1 MIAFVAHS
9 MWWRRTEVRIGGSRL
24 AGELGSSGSVLVA
37 ARQAEGDPFVLEGVV
52 SSWEIR
58 ERNEAL
64 QSYG

>member
-1 MIAFVAHS
+1 

-24 AGELGSSGSVLVA
+24 AGVELGSSGSVLVA

-58 ERNEAL
+58 ESNEAL
-64 QSYG
+64 QSDG

>member
-1 MIAFVAHS
+1 M
-9 MWWRRTEVRIGGSRL
+9 RIGGSRL
-24 AGELGSSGSVLVA
+24 AGVELGSSGSVLVA
-37 ARQAEGDPFVLEGVV
+37 ARQAEGDPFALEGVV